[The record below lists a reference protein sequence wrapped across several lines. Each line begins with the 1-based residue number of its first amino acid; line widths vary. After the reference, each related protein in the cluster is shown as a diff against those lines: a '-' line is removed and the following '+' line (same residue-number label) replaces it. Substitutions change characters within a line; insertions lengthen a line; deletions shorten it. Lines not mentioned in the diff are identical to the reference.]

1 VADGAADVSVAVV
14 GAGLAGMRTCE
25 ALRQHGYTEPIVLI
39 GAESHAPY
47 SRPPLSKEVLR
58 GDDPSVATLR
68 QADEFGALDV
78 DVRLGRVALA
88 LDVEARRLRLDDGT
102 ELTADDIV
110 IATGAAPR
118 RLPGAALDGMH
129 TLRTVDDCLAL
140 RAALTEGARVVVV
153 GAGFIGLEVAA
164 SARTLGCAVT
174 VVDVLPA
181 PLSRVLPAGVGTAVT
196 RLHAANGVD
205 VRCGVGVAD
214 VRGSGAV
221 DHVVL
226 DDGTSLAA
234 DVVVVG
240 IGVVPETSWLIGS
253 GLTIN
258 DGVECDEAL
267 RAAPGIWAIGD
278 IARWRQPTGGTA
290 RLEHWTNAT
299 EQPQAVARNIIAGTS
314 EPFRTVPYFWSDQ
327 YDAKLQCLGFTSA
340 ADQMQV
346 VVGAIDEPKWVALLR
361 SGDRLSGVVGLR
373 SPGRVMKLRALLA
386 AESSWDDA
394 LAAVG

>member
-68 QADEFGALDV
+68 HGDELGALDV

>member
-1 VADGAADVSVAVV
+1 VSVAVV

-25 ALRQHGYTEPIVLI
+25 ALRQHGYAEPIVLV
-39 GAESHAPY
+39 GAEPHAPY

-68 QADEFGALDV
+68 HADELSALEL
-78 DVRLGRVALA
+78 DVRLGRVALG
-88 LDVEARRLRLDDGT
+88 LDVEARRLRLDDGA

-118 RLPGAALDGMH
+118 RLPGVALDGVH

-140 RAALTEGARVVVV
+140 RAVLTEGARVVVV

-164 SARTLGCAVT
+164 SARMLGCAVT

-181 PLSRVLPAGVGTAVT
+181 PLSRVLPAGVGAAVT

-240 IGVVPETSWLIGS
+240 IGVVPETSWLVRS

-258 DGVECDEAL
+258 DGVECDESL

-278 IARWRQPTGGTA
+278 IARWRQQTGGTA

-299 EQPQAVARNIIAGTS
+299 EQPQAVARNIVAGTA

-340 ADQMQV
+340 ADEMQAV
-346 VVGAIDEPKWVALLR
+346 FGALHEPKWVALLR

-373 SPGRVMKLRALLA
+373 SAGRVMKLRALLA

-394 LAAVG
+394 IAAVG